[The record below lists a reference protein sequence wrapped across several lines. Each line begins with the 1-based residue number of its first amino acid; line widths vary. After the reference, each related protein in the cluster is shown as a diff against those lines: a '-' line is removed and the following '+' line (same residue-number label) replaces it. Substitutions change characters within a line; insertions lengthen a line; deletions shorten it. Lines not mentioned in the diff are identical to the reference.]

1 MSVIHNSF
9 KTMKRSLRLKIS
21 LFLLMLMSIGLTIT
35 TLHSHHHLEL
45 SHPPD
50 FADTGHCLSVDT
62 TYCPI
67 VGHLYEKEVLTASP
81 SGNILFQVQAVI
93 VEQNNQVYDHTSS
106 ANRGR
111 SPPAL
116 I

>member
-1 MSVIHNSF
+1 
-9 KTMKRSLRLKIS
+9 MKRSIRLKIS
-21 LFLLMLMSIGLTIT
+21 LFLLMLMSAGLTIT

-45 SHPPD
+45 NHPPD
-50 FADTGHCLSVDT
+50 FADTGNCLSVDT

-81 SGNILFQVQAVI
+81 SGDILFQAQALI
-93 VEQNNQVYDHTSS
+93 AEQNIQVHDHTS
-106 ANRGR
+106 AVNRGR
-111 SPPAL
+111 SPPVL